1 MNEIFNRLIKESLT
15 PNSLYV
21 LHCIQNKISVNKL
34 VSASL
39 EVQKLKAND
48 WIKND
53 LELTGKSI
61 ILLEELNSFFRK
73 SKKKTSKDLLGD
85 NFTLRIKMYNEVFPA
100 KKLGSGKYARTNV
113 KNLETAFRW
122 FFENYDYS
130 WDTIMSATKLYVEE
144 YQLKNYEYMR
154 TSQYFIRKQN
164 NSDKTFES
172 DLANFCEQYLNGED
186 TVEEIFRE
194 KIV

>member
-1 MNEIFNRLIKESLT
+1 MNEIFNRLVSKSLT

-21 LHCIQNKISVNKL
+21 LNCIQNKIKVNNF
-34 VSASL
+34 VNSSI
-39 EVQKLKAND
+39 EITRLKSND
-48 WIKND
+48 WLKED
-53 LELTGKSI
+53 LTLTHKSVI
-61 ILLEELNSFFRK
+61 FMEELNSYFRK
-73 SKKKTSKDLLGD
+73 SKKKTTTDLLGD
-85 NFTLRIKMYNEVFPA
+85 NFSLRIKMYNEVFPA
-100 KKLGSGKYARTNV
+100 RKLGSGKYARTNV

-130 WDTIMSATKLYVEE
+130 WDTVMSATKMYVEQ

-172 DLANFCEQYLNGED
+172 DLANFCEEYLNGED
-186 TVEEIFRE
+186 TVEQFFRE

>member
-1 MNEIFNRLIKESLT
+1 MEITRLKSD
-15 PNSLYV
+15 
-21 LHCIQNKISVNKL
+21 
-34 VSASL
+34 
-39 EVQKLKAND
+39 D
-48 WIKND
+48 WIKED
-53 LELTGKSI
+53 LTLTHKSLI
-61 ILLEELNSFFRK
+61 FMEELNSYFRK
-73 SKKKTSKDLLGD
+73 SKKKTTKDLLGD
-85 NFTLRIKMYNEVFPA
+85 NFSLRIKMYNEVFPA

-130 WDTIMSATKLYVEE
+130 WDTVMSATKMYVEQ

-172 DLANFCEQYLNGED
+172 DLANFCEEYLNGED
-186 TVEEIFRE
+186 TAEQFFRE